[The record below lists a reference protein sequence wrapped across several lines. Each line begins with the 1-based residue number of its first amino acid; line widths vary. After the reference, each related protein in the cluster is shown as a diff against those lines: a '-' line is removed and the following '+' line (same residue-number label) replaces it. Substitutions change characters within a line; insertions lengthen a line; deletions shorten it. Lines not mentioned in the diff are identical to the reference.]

1 MLRRVSHTFLTT
13 GSTHGFALSSL
24 YAPIPKSTFFS
35 KLSFRYAFIK
45 PKRGS
50 SGACGT
56 VSVVKTVALEPA
68 ICRLIFASLSI
79 DFADSEGFGGAEGS
93 EVGGGMLRSRWSLAA
108 VSFSGRIH
116 HRTNGERSS
125 PILFMHLTPTTTPED
140 LAPGTEVRARSDGDD
155 DHGITLSHCH
165 SIDEKPHHLLRR

>member
-1 MLRRVSHTFLTT
+1 MWHRVSHTFLTT

-56 VSVVKTVALEPA
+56 VSVVKTVAFVPA
-68 ICRLIFASLSI
+68 MCRLIFASLSI
-79 DFADSEGFGGAEGS
+79 DFADSEDFGGGEGS

-108 VSFSGRIH
+108 VSLWGRIH
-116 HRTNGERSS
+116 HRTNGMSTV
-125 PILFMHLTPTTTPED
+125 LFTHLTLTPTTTSERA
-140 LAPGTEVRARSDGDD
+140 APRTEVQVKFIHMVMMSTEF
-155 DHGITLSHCH
+155 TLSQH
-165 SIDEKPHHLLRR
+165 R